1 MIFNEVEG
9 ILLVQVKAKGKI
21 VMLLHNIKS
30 EQIEESI
37 TVFGNEPRLDYDR
50 RSTKI
55 FFVNH
60 KDFEG
65 CIIVAVSHVVK
76 QMKVFSRCGKVDNR
90 LLFWESLDINAVR
103 YSCDYGAYC
112 VSNRNN

>member
-1 MIFNEVEG
+1 MN
-9 ILLVQVKAKGKI
+9 LVWTMVVGQ
-21 VMLLHNIKS
+21 
-30 EQIEESI
+30 QR
-37 TVFGNEPRLDYDR
+37 F
-50 RSTKI
+50 

-60 KDFEG
+60 IDFEG